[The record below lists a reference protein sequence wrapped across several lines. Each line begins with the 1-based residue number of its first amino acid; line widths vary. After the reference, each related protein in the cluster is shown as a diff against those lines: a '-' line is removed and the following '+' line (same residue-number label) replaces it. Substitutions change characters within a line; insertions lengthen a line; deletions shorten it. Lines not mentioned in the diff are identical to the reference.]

1 MRAQD
6 SASWNRTGPIQ
17 EMDETRWGEVHQTV
31 SQPEI
36 FLLFAVS
43 PRRTPPAHGWH
54 LACSKQ
60 SRRGP
65 RSRQGWWGMTA
76 GAGSR
81 RELMERLVELEAELR
96 TLRRSVLDEA
106 RPRLP
111 AAGEGF
117 RALCFE
123 VGDDVYGVAL
133 SAVREVVRYV
143 ELTRIAEVAACV
155 AGLVNVRGE
164 VLAVI
169 DARKSFGVPA
179 RAPRLGTAIAI
190 LQHGG
195 RSTGLVVDRVLDV
208 TPIAPDQ
215 LSAPSGPLAR
225 VHAIA
230 AVATVSARIVQI
242 VDVAALLAASEWE
255 ELEAAI
261 ALSAPPPE
269 SQEVPT

>member
-1 MRAQD
+1 MARPKVAP
-6 SASWNRTGPIQ
+6 G
-17 EMDETRWGEVHQTV
+17 VV
-31 SQPEI
+31 
-36 FLLFAVS
+36 
-43 PRRTPPAHGWH
+43 
-54 LACSKQ
+54 
-60 SRRGP
+60 
-65 RSRQGWWGMTA
+65 GMTA

-81 RELMERLVELEAELR
+81 RELMERLAELEAELR
-96 TLRRSVLDEA
+96 TLRRAVLDEA
-106 RPRLP
+106 RPRVP
-111 AAGEGF
+111 AEGGGF

-133 SAVREVVRYV
+133 ATVREVVRYV

-169 DARKSFGVPA
+169 DARKSFGAPV

-215 LSAPSGPLAR
+215 LSAPSGPLSR

-230 AVATVSARIVQI
+230 AVATVNARIVQI
-242 VDVAALLAASEWE
+242 VDVAALLAAAEWE

-261 ALSAPPPE
+261 ALSAPPARGPE
-269 SQEVPT
+269 AAS